1 MDLHDHFFAQFCHHP
16 KIVSVVL
23 KGTKLLQSMCLLK
36 PPGKWVGLN
45 DSPHCFLILK
55 LNCFEIF
62 SVRLLE

>member
-23 KGTKLLQSMCLLK
+23 KGTKLLQSMCMLK

-45 DSPHCFLILK
+45 DSPHYYFEVK
-55 LNCFEIF
+55 LF
-62 SVRLLE
+62 

>member
-23 KGTKLLQSMCLLK
+23 KGTKLLQSMCMLK

-45 DSPHCFLILK
+45 DSHIIILK
-55 LNCFEIF
+55 LDCFEIF
-62 SVRLLE
+62 IV